1 MEQSKLIS
9 VVIARLKIAYPYY
22 FKELTMEELAGLVS
36 MYQEELSIY
45 NEPTLMN
52 AIKSIIRKNKFMPT
66 LKEILDEC
74 ELCKTSQK
82 NIVIEKMIK
91 AGYFKDSKEIDKT
104 YKFMEEGIIP
114 NWLLEDMKKY
124 GYEDSHDF
132 ISTNSTKMLNA
143 GGGNNDN

>member
-36 MYQEELSIY
+36 MYQEELIIY
-45 NEPTLMN
+45 NESTLLN

-74 ELCKTSQK
+74 ELCKTHQK
-82 NIVIEKMIK
+82 NIVIERMIQ
-91 AGYFKDSKEIDKT
+91 AGYFKDPREIDKT
-104 YKFMEEGIIP
+104 YKFMAEGIIP
-114 NWLLEDMKKY
+114 TWLLEDMKKY
-124 GYEDSHDF
+124 GYEDTNIL
-132 ISTNSTKMLNA
+132 ISNNSAKML

>member
-9 VVIARLKIAYPYY
+9 IVIARLKIAYPYY

-66 LKEILDEC
+66 LKDILDEC
-74 ELCKTSQK
+74 ELCKTHQK

-124 GYEDSHDF
+124 GYEDSYDL
-132 ISTNSTKMLNA
+132 ISTNSTKMLNN
-143 GGGNNDN
+143 GGVS

>member
-9 VVIARLKIAYPYY
+9 IVIARLKIAYPYY
-22 FKELTMEELAGLVS
+22 FKELTMEELARLVS

-82 NIVIEKMIK
+82 NIVIERMIK
-91 AGYFKDSKEIDKT
+91 AGYFKDPKEIDKT

-124 GYEDSHDF
+124 GYEDNRDL
-132 ISTNSTKMLNA
+132 ISANSTKMLNT
-143 GGGNNDN
+143 GGAD

>member
-9 VVIARLKIAYPYY
+9 IVIARLKIAYPYY

-82 NIVIEKMIK
+82 NIVIERMIK
-91 AGYFKDSKEIDKT
+91 AGYFKDPKEIDKT

-124 GYEDSHDF
+124 GYEDSRDL
-132 ISTNSTKMLNA
+132 ISTNSTKMLNT
-143 GGGNNDN
+143 GGAN